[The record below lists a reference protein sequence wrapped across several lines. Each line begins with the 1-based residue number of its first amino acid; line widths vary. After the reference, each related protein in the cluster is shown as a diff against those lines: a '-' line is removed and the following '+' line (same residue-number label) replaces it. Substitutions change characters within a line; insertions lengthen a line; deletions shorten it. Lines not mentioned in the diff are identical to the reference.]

1 MPQHG
6 RQGRG
11 QHLIAHHQIGVAQPG
26 PNDPD
31 QHLIGLYRPILSFS
45 RVKGSPAFLTTAAVT
60 SIGIL
65 LFIFMRSIQIP
76 AGENGPDRP

>member
-11 QHLIAHHQIGVAQPG
+11 QHLIAHHQIGVAQPV
-26 PNDPD
+26 PT
-31 QHLIGLYRPILSFS
+31 IRTSTSSACIAPILSFS